1 MAVDVGNFVDNLA
14 LTSLN
19 EVIALFHDDFAYG
32 RPNLY
37 EVVIGLPQGVPLN
50 ANALGIFSS
59 SLPDDAFPVK
69 DIQARAESIIMPG
82 RSMNIQLNSGGAQYG
97 PQRELVT
104 EPLYA
109 DEISMTIQGTAGH
122 DERLFLEAWQKLSYN
137 DMSFNTGYYKNYIGQ
152 LDIYLLDQN
161 ERRTYGIRL
170 RECFPKTI
178 APMDLGYGP
187 KEEIRKTLVTWTFR
201 DWINLAVETGDGK
214 GLGERLVDNFQD
226 QVVKSINNAI
236 PAVVRRLD

>member
-37 EVVIGLPQGVPLN
+37 EVMIGLPRGEEFSFSQD
-50 ANALGIFSS
+50 AN
-59 SLPDDAFPVK
+59 PVK
-69 DIQARAESIIMPG
+69 DIQARAESLIMPG

-122 DERLFLEAWQKLSYN
+122 DERLFLEAWQRLSYN
-137 DMSFNTGYYKNYIGQ
+137 DKTFDTKYYKDYIGQ
-152 LDIYLLDQN
+152 LDIYLRDQN
-161 ERRTYGIRL
+161 DRRTYGIRL

-187 KEEIRKTLVTWTFR
+187 RDEIRKTLVTWTFR
-201 DWINLAVETGDGK
+201 DWINIGVETGDGK
-214 GLGERLVDNFQD
+214 GLGERLIDNFQD
-226 QVVKSINNAI
+226 QVVRSINNAI
-236 PAVVRRLD
+236 PAVVRRLE